1 MKTLKFPRSVV
12 FGPLEYG
19 GVVWESMETVQIYE
33 HINLYLHHVKKNDE
47 MAKLINITQDTEQF
61 IQGMSTPIME
71 VNKIPTYVEDSL
83 ITSLQRLLIKN
94 KMKIS
99 TYKQWVPQP
108 KRKNNIVLIDYLKTK
123 IFTITIC
130 SISITVDY
138 IYK

>member
-83 ITSLQRLLIKN
+83 ITSLQRLLIK
-94 KMKIS
+94 K
-99 TYKQWVPQP
+99 
-108 KRKNNIVLIDYLKTK
+108 
-123 IFTITIC
+123 
-130 SISITVDY
+130 
-138 IYK
+138 